1 MNRIAVLL
9 ASFIFIFTNTTL
21 AQPWHYD
28 FGDSTKSLTVSTESW
43 SFLPLAPSGISKIRI
58 GSGNGAIYLD
68 SQVIAF
74 GHSSYLRIKAPNAGS
89 FTKFSLY
96 DYAPSKS
103 FTLKFLMRLGSSV
116 GTNTAGSGQFSLYMG
131 NGASF
136 SGNGS
141 ITGSETF
148 AAMRMTFAPSGN
160 ITTQTRIGSSWSNS
174 GFTSTPFYQGTD
186 YIVEIYGNNTPAK
199 INYTHDAPQ
208 DVAPGK
214 WDIWING
221 SLIGNEMAKSEMA
234 GNVNIDSWVFYGESS
249 TGNVAYIF
257 LDDIYYTNTIS
268 EFPLPVNLSS
278 FNVNASGRNV
288 LLNWITSSEV
298 NNSGFYVERCKKEL
312 NTDIKWECISFV
324 PGNGTTGEMKA
335 YTYSDNG
342 LKSGTYL
349 YRLRQ
354 VDFNGNYEYFE
365 PQNNAA
371 AVIGTPAFFDI
382 KQNYPNPSNPVS
394 KIDFEMPFDGNVS
407 LVVYDISGKE
417 VAVLAEGWRTA
428 DFYSVTF
435 DGSNLASGVY
445 FYRINAENGKESF
458 AKTLK
463 MILIK

>member
-1 MNRIAVLL
+1 M
-9 ASFIFIFTNTTL
+9 
-21 AQPWHYD
+21 
-28 FGDSTKSLTVSTESW
+28 
-43 SFLPLAPSGISKIRI
+43 
-58 GSGNGAIYLD
+58 
-68 SQVIAF
+68 
-74 GHSSYLRIKAPNAGS
+74 
-89 FTKFSLY
+89 
-96 DYAPSKS
+96 
-103 FTLKFLMRLGSSV
+103 
-116 GTNTAGSGQFSLYMG
+116 
-131 NGASF
+131 
-136 SGNGS
+136 
-141 ITGSETF
+141 
-148 AAMRMTFAPSGN
+148 
-160 ITTQTRIGSSWSNS
+160 
-174 GFTSTPFYQGTD
+174 
-186 YIVEIYGNNTPAK
+186 
-199 INYTHDAPQ
+199 
-208 DVAPGK
+208 
-214 WDIWING
+214 
-221 SLIGNEMAKSEMA
+221 
-234 GNVNIDSWVFYGESS
+234 
-249 TGNVAYIF
+249 
-257 LDDIYYTNTIS
+257 
-268 EFPLPVNLSS
+268 
-278 FNVNASGRNV
+278 
-288 LLNWITSSEV
+288 LLNWINSSEV
-298 NNSGFYVERCKKEL
+298 NTSGFYFERCKKEL
-312 NTDIKWECISFV
+312 NTDIKWESISFV

-354 VDFNGNYEYFE
+354 VDFNGNYEYFQ